1 MEVNPLVFETSAST
15 DSAIWASLET
25 LFVSRFRLQR
35 YDFFSY
41 LQTFRHFFSK
51 KDKYTTIYGITDN
64 GFLKISPIL
73 AETLKRFYIMT
84 NSNNYCVIM
93 GGGIGSRFWPYSRKN
108 LPKQFL
114 DFFGTGRS
122 LIQQTFDRYKKIVPI
137 ENIFITTNVLYK
149 ELIQEQLP
157 ELDKSQIL
165 LEPTRRNTAPCIA
178 WASYHIKKLN
188 PNANVIVAP
197 SDHLIL
203 KEDEFKDAIL
213 KGLEFVSNSP
223 QLLTLG
229 IKPNRPETGYG
240 YIQIEE
246 EKQGEFFKVKTFIEK
261 PQLEFAKV
269 FVESGEFYWNSGIF
283 LWNINTILEA
293 FNEIM
298 PEVCT
303 KLTNGEE
310 DFASCP
316 NISIDYGIM
325 EKANNVFV
333 QLCDFGWADL
343 GTWDSLYDIS
353 SKDQEGNV
361 VVNGNSLLYNSYN
374 NVIVV
379 PEGKLAV
386 IQDLEGYLV
395 AARDNVLLICKKDD
409 ESAIR
414 KFVNDVQ
421 IKLGDQFV

>member
-1 MEVNPLVFETSAST
+1 MVTN
-15 DSAIWASLET
+15 
-25 LFVSRFRLQR
+25 
-35 YDFFSY
+35 
-41 LQTFRHFFSK
+41 
-51 KDKYTTIYGITDN
+51 KDN
-64 GFLKISPIL
+64 F
-73 AETLKRFYIMT
+73 
-84 NSNNYCVIM
+84 CVIM
-93 GGGIGSRFWPYSRKN
+93 GGGIGSRFWPFSRKT

-122 LIQQTFDRYKKIVPI
+122 LLQQTFDRFKQVIPM
-137 ENIFITTNVLYK
+137 ENILIVTNDLYADLVK
-149 ELIQEQLP
+149 EQLP
-157 ELDKSQIL
+157 ELKPEQIL

-178 WASYHIKKLN
+178 WASYHICALN
-188 PNANVIVAP
+188 PNANIVVAP

-203 KEDEFKDAIL
+203 KEGEFLAAIE
-213 KGLEFVSNSP
+213 KGLDFVSQSDN
-223 QLLTLG
+223 LLTLG

-240 YIQIEE
+240 YIQIAEAA
-246 EKQGEFFKVKTFIEK
+246 GDNFYKVKTFTEK
-261 PQLEFAKV
+261 PELELAKV

>member
-1 MEVNPLVFETSAST
+1 
-15 DSAIWASLET
+15 
-25 LFVSRFRLQR
+25 
-35 YDFFSY
+35 
-41 LQTFRHFFSK
+41 
-51 KDKYTTIYGITDN
+51 
-64 GFLKISPIL
+64 
-73 AETLKRFYIMT
+73 MT

-240 YIQIEE
+240 YI
-246 EKQGEFFKVKTFIEK
+246 
-261 PQLEFAKV
+261 
-269 FVESGEFYWNSGIF
+269 
-283 LWNINTILEA
+283 
-293 FNEIM
+293 
-298 PEVCT
+298 
-303 KLTNGEE
+303 
-310 DFASCP
+310 
-316 NISIDYGIM
+316 DYGIM

>member
-1 MEVNPLVFETSAST
+1 
-15 DSAIWASLET
+15 
-25 LFVSRFRLQR
+25 
-35 YDFFSY
+35 
-41 LQTFRHFFSK
+41 
-51 KDKYTTIYGITDN
+51 
-64 GFLKISPIL
+64 
-73 AETLKRFYIMT
+73 
-84 NSNNYCVIM
+84 
-93 GGGIGSRFWPYSRKN
+93 
-108 LPKQFL
+108 
-114 DFFGTGRS
+114 
-122 LIQQTFDRYKKIVPI
+122 
-137 ENIFITTNVLYK
+137 
-149 ELIQEQLP
+149 
-157 ELDKSQIL
+157 
-165 LEPTRRNTAPCIA
+165 
-178 WASYHIKKLN
+178 
-188 PNANVIVAP
+188 
-197 SDHLIL
+197 
-203 KEDEFKDAIL
+203 
-213 KGLEFVSNSP
+213 
-223 QLLTLG
+223 
-229 IKPNRPETGYG
+229 
-240 YIQIEE
+240 
-246 EKQGEFFKVKTFIEK
+246 
-261 PQLEFAKV
+261 
-269 FVESGEFYWNSGIF
+269 
-283 LWNINTILEA
+283 
-293 FNEIM
+293 M

-333 QLCDFGWADL
+333 QQCDFGWADL

>member
-1 MEVNPLVFETSAST
+1 
-15 DSAIWASLET
+15 
-25 LFVSRFRLQR
+25 
-35 YDFFSY
+35 
-41 LQTFRHFFSK
+41 
-51 KDKYTTIYGITDN
+51 
-64 GFLKISPIL
+64 
-73 AETLKRFYIMT
+73 MT

-149 ELIQEQLP
+149 ELVQEQLP

-165 LEPTRRNTAPCIA
+165 LEPTRRSTAPCIA
-178 WASYHIKKLN
+178 WASYHIKKFN

-203 KEDEFKDAIL
+203 KEDEFKAAIL

-223 QLLTLG
+223 Q
-229 IKPNRPETGYG
+229 
-240 YIQIEE
+240 
-246 EKQGEFFKVKTFIEK
+246 VKTFIEK

-343 GTWDSLYDIS
+343 GTWGSLYDIS

>member
-1 MEVNPLVFETSAST
+1 
-15 DSAIWASLET
+15 
-25 LFVSRFRLQR
+25 
-35 YDFFSY
+35 
-41 LQTFRHFFSK
+41 
-51 KDKYTTIYGITDN
+51 
-64 GFLKISPIL
+64 
-73 AETLKRFYIMT
+73 MT

-149 ELIQEQLP
+149 ELVQEQLP

-165 LEPTRRNTAPCIA
+165 LEPTRRSTAPCIA
-178 WASYHIKKLN
+178 WASYHIKKFN

-203 KEDEFKDAIL
+203 KEDEFKAAIL

-246 EKQGEFFKVKTFIEK
+246 EKQGD
-261 PQLEFAKV
+261 
-269 FVESGEFYWNSGIF
+269 F

-343 GTWDSLYDIS
+343 GTWGSLYDIS